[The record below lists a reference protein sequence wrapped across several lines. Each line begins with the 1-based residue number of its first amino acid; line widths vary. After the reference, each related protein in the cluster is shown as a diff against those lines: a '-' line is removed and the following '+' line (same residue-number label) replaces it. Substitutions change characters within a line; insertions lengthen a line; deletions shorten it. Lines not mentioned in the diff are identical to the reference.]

1 MTTPDRTRTVA
12 WQDPWIVVDAAKTH
26 SGIDRLRAV
35 MRGDVPGAPMAILVG
50 ITITQVEPGRVVFE
64 GTAAE
69 YHYNLGGVAHG
80 GLACTMLDSA
90 LGCAVTSMLP
100 AGRSCATT
108 DLHVRFIRPITLESG
123 KLRCEAK
130 VIHVGKTIGTAE
142 ATLTDAAGRLC
153 AHATAACAIV
163 RETADE
169 GSV

>member
-1 MTTPDRTRTVA
+1 MNAPDRTRTVT
-12 WQDPWIVVDAAKTH
+12 WKDPWIVVDAAKTQ

-35 MRGDVPGAPMAILVG
+35 MRGEVPGAPMAILVG
-50 ITITQVEPGRVVFE
+50 INITEVEPGRVAFE

-90 LGCAVTSMLP
+90 LGCAITSTLP

-123 KLRCEAK
+123 KLRCEATT
-130 VIHVGKTIGTAE
+130 IHVGKTIGTAQ
-142 ATLTDAAGRLC
+142 ATLTDSAGRLC
-153 AHATAACAIV
+153 AHATAACAIL
-163 RETADE
+163 RETAD
-169 GSV
+169 